1 MKTKTTLTLT
11 LFLLSTISALTQDAR
26 EISNK
31 ANKMIEFESME
42 MVTTLDIHDN
52 RGNTRVR
59 QVAIATRKFG
69 ETTKTMMRF
78 LSPPDVKGTAMLIY
92 DNEDKA
98 DDMWVYLP
106 SLRRVR
112 RIVSSERGN
121 SFMGSEFTNADMTR
135 PNMDD
140 FTHKLLGSEIFNG
153 KDCWKVEMTCKS
165 EDIEDEY
172 GFNKRVSY
180 IEKETY
186 LTQKSELYDSNGKLV
201 KILNLKDY
209 RKQPN
214 GRFFAFS
221 MEMKNVVNN
230 RRSEMII
237 NQFQLGSN
245 LDENSFSTA
254 SLEK

>member
-1 MKTKTTLTLT
+1 MNTKIFIIST
-11 LFLLSTISALTQDAR
+11 FLLGIFSQSFSQDAR

-31 ANKMIEFESME
+31 ANKIIEFESME
-42 MVTTLDIHDN
+42 MVTTLNIHDN

-59 QVAIATRKFG
+59 QVAIATKKFG

-140 FTHKLLGSEIFNG
+140 FTHKLLGSENFNG
-153 KDCWKVEMTCKS
+153 KDCWKLEMTCKS
-165 EDIEDEY
+165 EDIEDQY
-172 GFNKRVSY
+172 GYYKRVSY
-180 IEKETY
+180 IDKETH
-186 LTQKSELYDSNGKLV
+186 LTQKSELFDSNGKLF

-214 GRFFAFS
+214 GRYFAFS
-221 MEMKNVVNN
+221 MEMQNVLTN
-230 RRSEMII
+230 RRSEMIV
-237 NQFQLGSN
+237 NKFQLGSN